1 VIAAKTAEFWGS
13 TKRFSY
19 ETVDDYYNGFQE
31 LPADLDDAEEPIL
44 KRSAIHHFPF
54 TLGSEIEPLQHNYRL
69 GTIAEEWKIQ
79 DWPTLLVLCRD
90 FYNLVNPKGPSK
102 RGWDAESD
110 RMSESERSAHHK
122 KIRNWFLNPS
132 KYKSELENEQKKHQG
147 KCIYHLS
154 KTHLMENCHVKKE
167 CDIIVNSRGN
177 TQGSTPISNTHP
189 GQLRHMIE
197 ESYEDAIEDQV
208 ADSSE
213 AVTND
218 TNENSLHYFSRVTNH
233 YLRLVK
239 SSPDVPP
246 RHNVKFPIIADSGAN
261 FHMF

>member
-90 FYNLVNPKGPSK
+90 FYNLVNPK
-102 RGWDAESD
+102 AL
-110 RMSESERSAHHK
+110 
-122 KIRNWFLNPS
+122 RNVVGMLNLIACLKVNAVPIIS
-132 KYKSELENEQKKHQG
+132 KSE
-147 KCIYHLS
+147 
-154 KTHLMENCHVKKE
+154 T
-167 CDIIVNSRGN
+167 
-177 TQGSTPISNTHP
+177 GS
-189 GQLRHMIE
+189 
-197 ESYEDAIEDQV
+197 
-208 ADSSE
+208 
-213 AVTND
+213 
-218 TNENSLHYFSRVTNH
+218 
-233 YLRLVK
+233 
-239 SSPDVPP
+239 
-246 RHNVKFPIIADSGAN
+246 
-261 FHMF
+261 